1 MTTWTMWGVPFPS
14 RSPAYLPT
22 TGSPLAVDKELYAK
36 IRSAPRVLVEEFR
49 LEIRSGRAWTAP
61 AGSIVQIST
70 PEGPQVGDLN
80 LWNAHNPSERF
91 WAARTRQLHATH
103 VSTYDRLWSTLPHL
117 RPLATILADSLAWYG
132 VDAHGGRVHDL
143 LGTRCDPYVN
153 TLLSGEAYDFHCHS
167 NLVRA
172 VLPFGLAETDIHDVL
187 NLFQVTGL
195 DDEGRYCM
203 SGCPARKGTTEKEM
217 VQCCRPLN
225 VKVFRLEDESLL
237 RKWGWKMPEPAPY
250 RGLHGMTVP
259 QGETRS

>member
-1 MTTWTMWGVPFPS
+1 MPNLHY
-14 RSPAYLPT
+14 RHSPP
-22 TGSPLAVDKELYAK
+22 
-36 IRSAPRVLVEEFR
+36 PRVMR
-49 LEIRSGRAWTAP
+49 LR
-61 AGSIVQIST
+61 QT
-70 PEGPQVGDLN
+70 PNPSHTLLTKPLGDLN

-117 RPLATILADSLAWYG
+117 RPRATILADSLAWYG

-172 VLPFGLAETDIHDVL
+172 VLPFGLAEADVHDVL

-195 DDEGRYCM
+195 NDEGRYCM
-203 SGCPARKGTTEKEM
+203 SPCPARKGDYIEM
-217 VQCCRPLN
+217 LAEVDLLLALSEFSMFVMGWWSCCRPLN

-259 QGETRS
+259 QGEARL

>member
-1 MTTWTMWGVPFPS
+1 LLTKPP
-14 RSPAYLPT
+14 
-22 TGSPLAVDKELYAK
+22 
-36 IRSAPRVLVEEFR
+36 
-49 LEIRSGRAWTAP
+49 
-61 AGSIVQIST
+61 
-70 PEGPQVGDLN
+70 GDLN

-132 VDAHGGRVHDL
+132 ADAHGGRVHDL

-172 VLPFGLAETDIHDVL
+172 VLPFGLAEADVHDVL

-195 DDEGRYCM
+195 NDEGRYCM
-203 SGCPARKGTTEKEM
+203 SRCPARKGDYIEM
-217 VQCCRPLN
+217 LAEVDLLLALSEFSMVVMGWWSVADCLLCRRH
-225 VKVFRLEDESLL
+225 VSR
-237 RKWGWKMPEPAPY
+237 R
-250 RGLHGMTVP
+250 
-259 QGETRS
+259 